1 MSKLHELGVAE
12 AARQIREG
20 RITSVELAQALLER
34 IETFDPAHCRRG
46 LRWTARMC

>member
-20 RITSVELAQALLER
+20 RITSVELAESLLER
-34 IETFDPAHCRRG
+34 IETFDRRCRRG